1 MLPTLRH
8 LPPLLAVTLLV
19 SACSTA
25 DPYTVSATRCDPAQH
40 RALIGRNIG
49 ETFLPRGLRVR
60 EISPGQMV
68 TQDFDPARLNIF
80 MDAKGWIARVS
91 CG

>member
-1 MLPTLRH
+1 MTLP
-8 LPPLLAVTLLV
+8 LPQLSPLIAVTLLV
-19 SACSTA
+19 SACAAS
-25 DPYTVSATRCDPAQH
+25 PYTVSATRCDPAQH

-49 ETFLPRGLRVR
+49 ETFLPPGLRVR
-60 EISPGQMV
+60 EIGPGQMV
-68 TQDFDPARLNIF
+68 TQDYDPARLNIF